1 MSSGERRLL
10 TCPNCGG
17 DLEPD
22 PARTRLSCPSGHRYD
37 AAKQGYF
44 NLLTGAGT
52 KFQADTAQMVQ
63 ARVDFLAAGHY
74 APLASRL
81 AVLAAGAGTGT
92 GTGASTGDGSDAG
105 RKEGPVVLD
114 AGAGTG
120 YYLREVQRAAGA
132 SACVALDISKFALRR
147 AARALP
153 EGLAL
158 VWDVWRPLPLAD
170 GVADLLLNVFAP
182 RNPGEFHRVLAPGG
196 RLLVVT
202 PLPGHL
208 REIRGL
214 AGMLEI
220 GGEKETR
227 VARSLGPEFEA
238 GPAERLEYLMSLSR
252 SDVENVVLMGPSAHH
267 VDADA
272 LAEAL
277 DRTEF
282 PLQVGAAFSLQQYWV
297 RSHTD

>member
-1 MSSGERRLL
+1 MPSGERRLL

-17 DLEPD
+17 DLKPD
-22 PARTRLSCPSGHRYD
+22 AARTSLSCPSGHRYD

-63 ARVDFLAAGHY
+63 ARAGFLAAGHY
-74 APLASRL
+74 APLARRL
-81 AVLAAGAGTGT
+81 ASLAAGAGS
-92 GTGASTGDGSDAG
+92 GA
-105 RKEGPVVLD
+105 EPGPVVLD

-120 YYLREVQRAAGA
+120 YYLREVQQATGA
-132 SACVALDISKFALRR
+132 SVAVALDISKFALRR

-153 EGLAL
+153 GEYAL

-170 GVADLLLNVFAP
+170 GAADVLLNVFAP
-182 RNPGEFHRVLAPGG
+182 RNAAEFRRVLAPGG
-196 RLLVVT
+196 TLLVVT

-208 REIRGL
+208 REIRSL

-227 VARSLGPEFEA
+227 VAQSLGSGFAP
-238 GPAERLEYLMSLSR
+238 GPAEHLEFRMSLAR
-252 SDVENVVLMGPSAHH
+252 TDVENVVLMGPSAHH

-272 LAEAL
+272 LSGTLAQM
-277 DRTEF
+277 DF
-282 PLQVGAAFSLQQYWV
+282 PLQVSAAFSLQQF
-297 RSHTD
+297 RAAGPDGA

>member
-1 MSSGERRLL
+1 MPTGERRLL
-10 TCPNCGG
+10 ICPNCGG
-17 DLEPD
+17 DLQPD
-22 PARTRLSCPSGHRYD
+22 PGRTRLSCPSRHRYD

-63 ARVDFLAAGHY
+63 ARADFLAAGHY
-74 APLASRL
+74 GPLARRL
-81 AVLAAGAGTGT
+81 AVLASGAAAGS
-92 GTGASTGDGSDAG
+92 GAEA
-105 RKEGPVVLD
+105 GPVVLD

-120 YYLREVQRAAGA
+120 YYLREVQQATEACA
-132 SACVALDISKFALRR
+132 SVALDISKFALRR

-153 EGLAL
+153 KGYAL

-170 GVADLLLNVFAP
+170 GAADVLLNVFAP
-182 RNPGEFHRVLAPGG
+182 RNAAEFRRVLAPGG
-196 RLLVVT
+196 SLLVVT

-208 REIRGL
+208 QEIRGV

-227 VARSLGPEFEA
+227 VAQSLEADFVA
-238 GPAERLEYLMSLSR
+238 GPAEHLEYRMQLDR
-252 SDVENVVLMGPSAHH
+252 TDVENVVLMGPSAHH

-272 LAEAL
+272 LSDTLARI
-277 DRTEF
+277 DF
-282 PLQVGAAFSLQQYWV
+282 PLQVSAAFTLQEF
-297 RSHTD
+297 RAAGPDRD

>member
-1 MSSGERRLL
+1 MPSGERRLL

-17 DLEPD
+17 DLERD
-22 PARTRLSCPSGHRYD
+22 AARTRLSCPSGHRFD

-63 ARVDFLAAGHY
+63 ARADFLAAGHY
-74 APLASRL
+74 APLARRL
-81 AVLAAGAGTGT
+81 AGLAAGAGART
-92 GTGASTGDGSDAG
+92 GTGAKAG
-105 RKEGPVVLD
+105 LVVLD

-120 YYLREVQRAAGA
+120 YYLREVQQATGA
-132 SACVALDISKFALRR
+132 SMAVALDISKFALRR
-147 AARALP
+147 AARVLP
-153 EGLAL
+153 EGYAL

-170 GVADLLLNVFAP
+170 GAADVLLNVFAP
-182 RNPGEFHRVLAPGG
+182 RNADEFRRVLAPGG

-208 REIRGL
+208 QEIRSL

-220 GGEKETR
+220 GGEKEAR
-227 VARSLGPEFEA
+227 VAQSLGSGFEA
-238 GPAERLEYLMSLSR
+238 GPAEHLEFLMSLSR
-252 SDVENVVLMGPSAHH
+252 TDIENVVLMGPSAHH

-272 LAEAL
+272 LAGTLAGMQ
-277 DRTEF
+277 F
-282 PLQVGAAFSLQQYWV
+282 PLQVSAAFSLQQFRV
-297 RSHTD
+297 PGPDRG